1 MSWED
6 HNARRN
12 ALQTEIA
19 NDRAACRD
27 TDLAGASANIEVGW
41 GRGRQ
46 PDWLAMN
53 TASND
58 HCWQ

>member
-12 ALQTEIA
+12 ALKTEIA

-27 TDLAGASANIEVGW
+27 TDLAGASANIEVGFRSW
-41 GRGRQ
+41 AATR
-46 PDWLAMN
+46 LAG
-53 TASND
+53 ND
-58 HCWQ
+58 HC